1 MLGCHMSCFGGG
13 DDHCGYTRC
22 AFTRVMPRASTNGAN
37 CDVNGEVGC
46 DVKRDVNGVAD
57 AIEKLR
63 RSRSIS
69 EGQYRSQI
77 DSITRTLRLG
87 WLKGLAQTHLIDDL
101 MIETLRRL

>member
-1 MLGCHMSCFGGG
+1 
-13 DDHCGYTRC
+13 
-22 AFTRVMPRASTNGAN
+22 MPRASTNGAN

-63 RSRSIS
+63 RSRSIMKLS
-69 EGQYRSQI
+69 TVHRSIQSRGQS
-77 DSITRTLRLG
+77 RTLRHG

>member
-1 MLGCHMSCFGGG
+1 MSCFGGG

-22 AFTRVMPRASTNGAN
+22 AFTRVLPRASTNGAN

-63 RSRSIS
+63 RSRSIMK
-69 EGQYRSQI
+69 RSTVHR
-77 DSITRTLRLG
+77 SIQSQEL
-87 WLKGLAQTHLIDDL
+87 
-101 MIETLRRL
+101 